1 MIVRLLGHG
10 DFTKIVSRAIL
21 VQNAYE
27 LWGSGLN
34 YEELQVSI
42 KHNAIDEL
50 PKYLHSSFR
59 FSFDSFQGCKSST
72 RQRGLID
79 SFSWFGFL
87 GPISMKSPEQ
97 SFVIFEEYTNPI
109 TRRHSEREAIRNGSV
124 EAEPNRVYLGRLIG
138 GGSRNLMNQYSLKKR
153 HYLSTTSMDAE
164 LALIMANIVH
174 ARPGA
179 LFFDPFIGTG
189 SLTVACAHF
198 GAVVFGSDLD
208 PRTLRGKDGLSLKT
222 NYEQY
227 NFGGRD
233 LGSIISDLVN
243 TPLRGWTSSAE
254 QRNDI
259 HRCEWLDGIVCDP
272 PYGVREG
279 LRTLG
284 RRNDDEKIIHYS
296 STGLA
301 SHL

>member
-1 MIVRLLGHG
+1 
-10 DFTKIVSRAIL
+10 
-21 VQNAYE
+21 
-27 LWGSGLN
+27 
-34 YEELQVSI
+34 
-42 KHNAIDEL
+42 
-50 PKYLHSSFR
+50 
-59 FSFDSFQGCKSST
+59 
-72 RQRGLID
+72 
-79 SFSWFGFL
+79 
-87 GPISMKSPEQ
+87 MKSPEQ

-109 TRRHSEREAIRNGSV
+109 TRTHSERDAIRNGSV
-124 EAEPNRVYLGRLIG
+124 EVEPNRIYLGRLICS
-138 GGSRNLMNQYSLKKR
+138 GSRELINQYSLKR
-153 HYLSTTSMDAE
+153 RQYLSTTSMDAE
-164 LALIMANIVH
+164 LALIMANVVH

-198 GAVVFGSDLD
+198 GAMVFGSDID
-208 PRTLRGKDGLSLKT
+208 PRTLRGKDGLNLKT

-227 NFGGRD
+227 HLDGRD

-254 QRNDI
+254 QGSDI
-259 HRCEWLDGIVCDP
+259 HGSEWLDGIVCDP

-284 RRNDDEKIIHYS
+284 RRNDDEKVIHYS

-301 SHL
+301 SYL